1 MAARPRHIAPGATAR
16 ARVDD
21 TCRLP
26 VHVRT
31 RAPRRGYDSTPPR
44 DASAP
49 VRGRTRR
56 SRWRRRGYGTAAA
69 APPSV
74 GGTPA
79 TQGDW
84 DFAAGDTLC
93 AGYPAGGVDACQGD
107 SGDPLLRED
116 DAGSYLQVGI
126 VSRGEGCGEPG
137 CPGVCTE
144 VSPYASRRAAAA
156 AKL

>member
-1 MAARPRHIAPGATAR
+1 MTPAACLSTYERGRHGWDMTAP
-16 ARVDD
+16 
-21 TCRLP
+21 
-26 VHVRT
+26 H
-31 RAPRRGYDSTPPR
+31 PR

-56 SRWRRRGYGTAAA
+56 SRWRARRGYATAAA

-84 DFAAGDTLC
+84 DF
-93 AGYPAGGVDACQGD
+93 
-107 SGDPLLRED
+107 
-116 DAGSYLQVGI
+116 QVGI